1 MLLIGLGKGIYRNI
15 HDSNN
20 PASRNNLQQ
29 GDTIQYTPSPHNP
42 QYGAPARQ
50 NTTLATREEPPPP
63 YTREAAPEFQLPQP
77 QAEPE
82 SQPLT
87 RAEPQSQSRGEIPQF
102 QSQNPYR
109 TQCQR
114 QPQPPARQEQILQ
127 PQTQP
132 QSRTQSVRQPSRQE
146 PVAQTQP
153 PIRTQSQSQTQP
165 TRRLPSHSEKPLPQ
179 APTSSE
185 YTVPPPYQQPST
197 RRHPSQHQSTQQQPS
212 RQQSTRRPSE
222 YVVVDAASV
231 HPTQQQPSRQQSTR
245 QPSDYVV
252 VDAASVGVCDC
263 VYRDGFGL
271 APKCRKCERQARR
284 GTQTGERRR
293 RRDRQEGGPIRT
305 LIADVRR

>member
-29 GDTIQYTPSPHNP
+29 RDTIQYTPSPHNP
-42 QYGAPARQ
+42 QYGAPVRQ

-87 RAEPQSQSRGEIPQF
+87 RAATQSQSRGESPQF

-114 QPQPPARQEQILQ
+114 QPQPPASQEQILQ

-132 QSRTQSVRQPSRQE
+132 QSRTQSVRQPSGQE
-146 PVAQTQP
+146 PVPQTEP
-153 PIRTQSQSQTQP
+153 PIRAQSQSQP
-165 TRRLPSHSEKPLPQ
+165 TRRLPSQCERPLPQ
-179 APTSSE
+179 TSTSSE
-185 YTVPPPYQQPST
+185 YTIPPPYQQPST
-197 RRHPSQHQSTQQQPS
+197 RQHPSQHYPI
-212 RQQSTRRPSE
+212 
-222 YVVVDAASV
+222 
-231 HPTQQQPSRQQSTR
+231 QQQPSRQQSTR
-245 QPSDYVV
+245 QPSEYVV
-252 VDAASVGVCDC
+252 VDAATVGVCDC

-271 APKCRKCERQARR
+271 APKCRKCERQERR

-293 RRDRQEGGPIRT
+293 RRDRHGGGPIRS
-305 LIADVRR
+305 LITEARR